1 MPKKSSA
8 IHDLEQERD
17 RPVTRLVQINRALS
31 VLQKRGS
38 RAISPLVNESL
49 PHKEHAGR
57 SGERQRKRPSVIWI
71 TDLVVQL
78 QCKTGVT
85 IENLA
90 ASLSTSVGDVRA
102 ALYDLAES
110 KCVRFSNGMWRL
122 E

>member
-1 MPKKSSA
+1 MSA
-8 IHDLEQERD
+8 DFHL
-17 RPVTRLVQINRALS
+17 
-31 VLQKRGS
+31 
-38 RAISPLVNESL
+38 ESL
-49 PHKEHAGR
+49 ILDHLK
-57 SGERQRKRPSVIWI
+57 
-71 TDLVVQL
+71 